1 MAAKSKRLLKV
12 IDGIRSWNISSSQPN
27 SSPKS
32 AIEIDEYLKTE
43 HFQVGKISVQGFPHQ
58 PTCIAFDPVQR
69 IVAVGTKCGFIRIF
83 GRPGVDCSISHP
95 SASAVLQIFFLVN
108 EGGLVSI
115 CGDDVAHLW
124 NIRQKNPEIVHSLQF
139 KREHLTCGHLPVGSS
154 WLYLGTDK
162 GNVNFISVQRFTT
175 SGYVINW
182 NKAIDLSQS
191 SHPGKVI
198 QIAENPQD
206 PNKILIGYSSGF
218 LVLWD
223 LKTKQGDA
231 RFKHTDSLY
240 SVVWH
245 WDGKSFLTSHNN
257 GLLATWLIR
266 QPQRPVSVICPHAPG
281 EAVPDD
287 YIFYEP
293 IRLVE
298 WLPTRNGEPFIIF
311 SGGGRSPGAQ
321 TVIHSSVAT
330 TNVSSTSLPNSDSSE
345 NDPNLSSSSSC
356 MISSNHMLTIKR
368 GKKLVVLQLDHKLVQ
383 FTTLCMS
390 PYTSETMDP
399 YAVAILLQE
408 DLVVID
414 LLSTNF
420 ATFENPYP
428 MDLHSSPVTSC
439 LYLVDC
445 PGDLIPAFYSVSSRR
460 NRTQS
465 GTCAE
470 PDVFSSREWPI
481 TGGEWRLS
489 NQQVPELII
498 TGHADGSVRFWD
510 ASEVSLTPLYKFRTS
525 KLFANPS
532 TSTSNPVETGSSSL
546 SDAKDINAQYSS
558 ILLATESDPLAIHFM
573 HFCSDSRKLLTASG
587 YHTCLLHFSRREI
600 NLETAVMDINMA
612 YDGLDDIGFAY
623 STGDTFSD
631 DHLNTAENLSGNVTK
646 DTVQQS
652 LPHVSSGSVSSYQS
666 ASPTERD
673 LRVFVPVR
681 QGSHHWPP
689 GYQPLLVCRVGIL
702 GLSFESNIKS
712 STDPTASCLI
722 PPPSITAISM
732 SSAFSLMAIGSEFG
746 IAVVDYVHKIY
757 LLSISSSDLLSRG
770 PINLTGSSAS
780 GEVKFCDQNNS
791 SAGSTSLAN
800 TCIINNQTALKNV
813 HSNSDAAQ
821 SSESSSTGYTT
832 RYVLSRTT
840 TVKSE
845 LKRAKS
851 QVVLACRTNQ
861 SSRQQGQTS
870 NAQNTSSEKCSDLS
884 QFSHPGSLTASSS
897 SLDNLNC
904 ETIKTILFSEWISP
918 KQDLHFVP
926 NLWIGTSRG
935 CVLALNL
942 KYRVLNNVPINHSYC
957 IASLYRLRGD
967 IIHIS
972 LLDNTGDILP
982 SPSERW
988 DDSFIFKGG
997 AASELSKQA
1006 SLISCSSI
1014 CSEGTSMYTNA
1025 DAYSSTDTGF
1035 KSCGGGGGSVRA
1047 LKESVIRQN
1056 TVTTHTS
1063 STSTSG
1069 HSSTILSNTMSGGV
1083 STFQSSGTTGLDS
1096 PTTSKGFIEC
1106 DRQLVVLCSEKQA
1119 RVVALP
1125 SQNCLY
1131 KVKITETSQVVRASV
1146 QRLRP
1151 SHNSGTSTA
1160 SFLACYL
1167 ANGHFVAFSL
1177 PSLRLLMD
1185 VDYLPYTECV
1195 SRSFAFG
1202 QYGQSVYLVSPS
1214 ELAKITWASDVCAN
1228 LRDMQGEIFLP
1239 SNMPEPP
1246 KKNFFK
1252 NLLSGTLV
1260 SSLDR
1265 DELCKFDHITTS
1277 CHSSFAEFS

>member
-746 IAVVDYVHKIY
+746 IAVVDYVHKIC